1 MRTTLFGGKDPG
13 YERQQRSGA
22 ARQFVASAE
31 AMSSGW
37 IKGTKI

>member
-1 MRTTLFGGKDPG
+1 MSVNN
-13 YERQQRSGA
+13 EAGA